1 MKKSIKAAVAALVA
15 LAIVAGFAGCASA
28 KTLQYGEEGMNT
40 IALNLTRDPNVGVV
54 YVTHVNGMAT
64 GAEYKSGFMGFGK
77 KSVFV
82 NPIYVELNGRPI
94 IFTIMCPVVVGRN
107 KYGNSIIQYRS
118 TELRLTQLADLKPG
132 DVVTLRW
139 MYQTQTFAFL
149 DATGNIV
156 QQTIPSFN

>member
-1 MKKSIKAAVAALVA
+1 MKKKVAVLMAVLAALAVAVGL
-15 LAIVAGFAGCASA
+15 AGCASTR
-28 KTLQYGEEGMNT
+28 TLQYGQEGPNT
-40 IALNLTRDPNVGVV
+40 IALNLTRDPNVGIV
-54 YVTHVNGMAT
+54 YVTHVNGVAT
-64 GAEYKSGFMGFGK
+64 GAEYSAGFMGLGG
-77 KSVFV
+77 KSVVV
-82 NPIYVELNGRPI
+82 NPIYVELTGRPI
-94 IFTIMCPVVVGRN
+94 IFTVMCPVVVGRD

-156 QQTIPSFN
+156 QQSIPSFN